1 METTINTFCK
11 FKEYKEKRVRELIRK
26 YNVFLGIPWGLIS
39 VICGICCL
47 LLYRQFALKDKHD
60 SFLSFVFE
68 GSYLSFALIFSLVF
82 AILAI
87 VKYIRSLYVQKVIYD
102 CLYHLSDYERVIC
115 SKIEIDTLRK
125 QMQVNNN
132 EIKRLQCLIDNL
144 DLKRKIINITLRINC
159 HKYFLRITFS
169 MNQDE
174 YKKMLKNIMVLLQER
189 NSYRELQNKYNAE
202 KQLLETRN
210 KDLTKRVETIE
221 KNVADDKQKLTN
233 VDKEKTKNKDL
244 TKRVETIEK
253 NVADDKQKS
262 TNVDKEE
269 PKNEDLNKRVAI
281 IEKNVDDDKQM
292 LKNIDEKLKSALE
305 SKIFIWG
312 ILKDEIRLFFTDLVE
327 VVSQI
332 KIQ

>member
-1 METTINTFCK
+1 METTINTYCK

-26 YNVFLGIPWGLIS
+26 YNVFLGMPWGLIS
-39 VICGICCL
+39 VICCL
-47 LLYRQFALKDKHD
+47 LLCAILKFGSED
-60 SFLSFVFE
+60 
-68 GSYLSFALIFSLVF
+68 SYLQVALIFSIVF
-82 AILAI
+82 TILAI
-87 VKYIRSLYVQKVIYD
+87 VKYMRSLEIQKVIYD

-132 EIKRLQCLIDNL
+132 EIERLQCLIDNL
-144 DLKRKIINITLRINC
+144 DLKRKIINKTLRINC

-174 YKKMLKNIMVLLQER
+174 YKKMFKNIMVLLQER
-189 NSYRELQNKYNAE
+189 SSYRELRNKYNAE

-221 KNVADDKQKLTN
+221 KNVADDKQ
-233 VDKEKTKNKDL
+233 
-244 TKRVETIEK
+244 
-253 NVADDKQKS
+253 
-262 TNVDKEE
+262 
-269 PKNEDLNKRVAI
+269 
-281 IEKNVDDDKQM
+281 M

-305 SKIFIWG
+305 SKTFMNKIFIWG
-312 ILKDEIRLFFTDLVE
+312 ILKGEIRLFFTDLVE